1 MAVASAVECTA
12 TVRMPISWQARW
24 MRSAISPRLAM
35 RTCRT
40 SWRSRPMGEGPIHAS
55 GPCGP
60 AAAGRPGN
68 PPPHST
74 IISGSPYSTGVPLSI
89 RMRVTVPARGALIW
103 LKVFIASISSRV
115 WPCATLAPSVTK
127 GGCPGSGAR

>member
-1 MAVASAVECTA
+1 MQTLSSARRTCMAEASAVECTA

-24 MRSAISPRLAM
+24 IRSAISPRLAM
-35 RTCRT
+35 RTLPNIMVARPRR
-40 SWRSRPMGEGPIHAS
+40 RSARPLHDAT
-55 GPCGP
+55 
-60 AAAGRPGN
+60 
-68 PPPHST
+68 PHST
-74 IISGSPYSTGVPLSI
+74 IINGSPYSTGVPGSI

-127 GGCPGSGAR
+127 GGCPGSDDR